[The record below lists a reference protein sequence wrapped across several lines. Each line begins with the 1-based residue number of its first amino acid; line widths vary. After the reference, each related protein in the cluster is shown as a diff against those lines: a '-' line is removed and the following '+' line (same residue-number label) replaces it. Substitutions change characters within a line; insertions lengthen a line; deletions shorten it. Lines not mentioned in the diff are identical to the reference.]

1 MYKSFKARYIQVLLD
16 IRDIHCGEFTILRT
30 KCTQLRRSFLPNP
43 GHVAAYVCQ
52 CYLFVSSKALQT
64 NRALIP
70 RALLGYGV
78 RTRERGFHFTTPQ
91 KESSLQVQTLS
102 GSSKFQMDW
111 CLRFSEGFDQSRSN
125 TPLGRMLRYG
135 N

>member
-1 MYKSFKARYIQVLLD
+1 MMTRSRIELRRARLRRQGSSSTKITNQQAAFSKVMYKSFKARYIQVLLD
-16 IRDIHCGEFTILRT
+16 IRDIHRGKFTILRT

-70 RALLGYGV
+70 RALLAYGV
-78 RTRERGFHFTTPQ
+78 RTRERVFHFTTPQ
-91 KESSLQVQTLS
+91 KE
-102 GSSKFQMDW
+102 
-111 CLRFSEGFDQSRSN
+111 
-125 TPLGRMLRYG
+125 
-135 N
+135 